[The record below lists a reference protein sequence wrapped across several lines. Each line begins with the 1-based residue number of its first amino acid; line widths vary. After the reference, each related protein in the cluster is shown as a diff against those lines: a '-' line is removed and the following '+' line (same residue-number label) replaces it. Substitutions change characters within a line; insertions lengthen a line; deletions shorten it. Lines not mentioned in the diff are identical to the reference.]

1 MTNPGEEYH
10 GPMPKFVKPI
20 KRRKNEKS
28 EAFNLRKARIRRA
41 AFEIERARR
50 EAEWEKEHPSDTPLQ
65 KFARVWEGE
74 SNSGTV
80 DMRPKDQR

>member
-10 GPMPKFVKPI
+10 GPMPPGVKAI
-20 KRRKNEKS
+20 KRRKNES
-28 EAFNLRKARIRRA
+28 AESFNLRKARIRREA
-41 AFEIERARR
+41 SAEVKAQR
-50 EAEWEKEHPSDTPLQ
+50 EAKWEKDHPSDTPLQ

-80 DMRPKDQR
+80 NITLKK